1 MSRYSGSETAGAER
15 AREWLTAQA
24 YDAAKRERV
33 LHIIRNVSFHTE
45 LGGGAGSPPPAGF
58 LPLELHLVRDSHQ
71 HLATLC
77 AACRAVLCVCRRAE
91 CCAACSCSQNTSW
104 HLQRCRMPTGWM

>member
-45 LGGGAGSPPPAGF
+45 LGGGPSSPPPAGF
-58 LPLELHLVRDSHQ
+58 LPLELHLVRDSHH
-71 HLATLC
+71 HLAILWPGC
-77 AACRAVLCVCRRAE
+77 LVRLPPRSVLCGVLVL
-91 CCAACSCSQNTSW
+91 SK
-104 HLQRCRMPTGWM
+104 HLVALA